1 MDEIWIRVLL
11 VSIVVGVAG
20 GLGLLQRGRGYRP
33 TQLASSSFEPG
44 IYLFASNSCSTCPAA
59 RSTMIEAIGAKAF
72 SEVVWERDPAQFELA
87 GVDSVPTVMIV
98 DGNGGVRLQPGHP
111 DPTAWQL

>member
-1 MDEIWIRVLL
+1 MDEFWVRVLL
-11 VSIVVGVAG
+11 VSVVVGVSV
-20 GLGLLQRGRGYRP
+20 GLGLLQRGRGSYP
-33 TQLASSSFEPG
+33 NQLSSSSFEPG
-44 IYLFASNSCSTCPAA
+44 IYLFASESCSTCPAA
-59 RSTMIEAIGAKAF
+59 RSRMIEALGAGAF

-111 DPTAWQL
+111 DPTGWKL